1 MNGILYDEKK
11 ILTILYF
18 SLQNERERERE
29 FNIET
34 KEFFLE
40 ISRNYFSGMGIFFS
54 VRIKHSFYS

>member
-18 SLQNERERERE
+18 SLQNERE